1 MPRLDAAMTSW
12 SLHTGRIWSVISQ
25 EVIQDAVRRLVVEAQ
40 PKMVILF
47 GSYARGNAGEHSDLD
62 FLVVLAE
69 VKGRRAEMVRLGNAL
84 RPLRIPADVLVV
96 SQEQLEAWGGVAN
109 TVLHEALSEGRI
121 MYEAA

>member
-1 MPRLDAAMTSW
+1 MVGGPALR
-12 SLHTGRIWSVISQ
+12 TGRIWSVVSP
-25 EVIQDAVRRLVVEAQ
+25 EVIQDAVRRLVDEAQ

-47 GSYARGNAGEHSDLD
+47 GSYARGDAGEHSDLD

-69 VKGRRAEMVRLGNAL
+69 VKSRRAEMVRLGQVL
-84 RPLRIPADVLVV
+84 RPLRIPVDVLVV
-96 SQEQLEAWGGVAN
+96 SQEQLEAWGGVVN